1 MHSLSYGNY
10 EQGNKTENEQVYMCH
25 LIVKLVYES
34 SKQNMSTLRKLLIQ
48 KEYQRIKLV
57 FTKTNHF
64 EVKAILNRIE
74 GNFILDTGASNS
86 CVGFE
91 AVEKFGLFAQ
101 DSDVK
106 AAGAGAIDMVTQ
118 VSQKNSIQIGKWSKN
133 RISLVL
139 FDLTHVNTALITH
152 QAEPV
157 DGIIGADILK
167 RGKAIIDYER
177 KCLYLK

>member
-1 MHSLSYGNY
+1 
-10 EQGNKTENEQVYMCH
+10 
-25 LIVKLVYES
+25 
-34 SKQNMSTLRKLLIQ
+34 MSTLRQFLKQ
-48 KEYQRIKLV
+48 KEYHRIKMTT
-57 FTKTNHF
+57 TKTMHF
-64 EVKAILNRIE
+64 EVTAILNDIR
-74 GNFILDTGASNS
+74 GTFIVDTGASNS

-91 AVEKFGLFAQ
+91 AVHKFNLFAE

-106 AAGAGAIDMVTQ
+106 AAGAGATDMTTQ
-118 VSQKNSIQIGKWSKN
+118 LSKKNNIQLGSWRKN

-139 FDLTHVNTALITH
+139 FDLTHVNSALVAH
-152 QAEPV
+152 DAAPV

>member
-1 MHSLSYGNY
+1 
-10 EQGNKTENEQVYMCH
+10 
-25 LIVKLVYES
+25 
-34 SKQNMSTLRKLLIQ
+34 MSTLRKFLIQ
-48 KEYQRIKLV
+48 KEYHRIKLV

-64 EVKAILNRIE
+64 EVKATLNGIE
-74 GNFILDTGASNS
+74 GNFIVDTGASNS

-106 AAGAGAIDMVTQ
+106 AAGAGATDMLTQ
-118 VSQKNSIQIGKWSKN
+118 LSQKNSIQIGSWLRN
-133 RISLVL
+133 RVSLVL
-139 FDLTHVNTALITH
+139 FDLNHVNAALIAH

-177 KCLYLK
+177 ICLYLK